1 MGSSTGRLCEITTN
15 AKIALS
21 TTPPLPTRN
30 FSPTLASMPVM
41 DPQAAVEQTPPTT
54 ETVPAGGEQ
63 PQRQPLNVEQEIE
76 NLTDAAEIGSL
87 LWGASLDETNAD
99 PPAPAPADPEPA
111 GTDVGEET
119 VQDETYST
127 TDDAG
132 EQPQD
137 PATDEDD
144 APAEPQAQSA
154 SLERISLKSLHP
166 DDRVLIAKAKDLVRE
181 GKAAG
186 IAEAVAALTQSEEP
200 RQQEPEPTAEAQAP
214 APPAPPK
221 TVEQDPQVAEIT
233 TRLAD
238 LRAQR
243 KAAVEEFDRP
253 TELELTAQIED
264 ALAELSDAK
273 AQAALLSR
281 ETTIQNQTLQSVIE
295 DIYVVHPDS
304 EDPKSYFSYRMTQEV
319 ADYEQAH
326 GPIRQH
332 PAQLKA
338 LAAKVAKEL
347 GQAKPAPQA
356 QKPAAAPPPRQNARP
371 LGTSAPGSAATPRT
385 SPNEIQR
392 LTQAATEDDLRAA
405 LFGT

>member
-1 MGSSTGRLCEITTN
+1 
-15 AKIALS
+15 
-21 TTPPLPTRN
+21 
-30 FSPTLASMPVM
+30 M
-41 DPQAAVEQTPPTT
+41 DPPAAVEQTPPTT
-54 ETVPAGGEQ
+54 ETVPAGGAE
-63 PQRQPLNVEQEIE
+63 PQRQPLDVAQEIE
-76 NLTDAAEIGSL
+76 NLTDAAEIGNL
-87 LWGASLDETNAD
+87 LWGTSLDETPAD

-111 GTDVGEET
+111 GTDVGEEPE
-119 VQDETYST
+119 QDEPDST
-127 TDDAG
+127 PDDAG

-137 PATDEDD
+137 SATDEDD
-144 APAEPQAQSA
+144 APAEPQAQPTA
-154 SLERISLKSLHP
+154 LERISLKSLHP

-186 IAEAVAALTQSEEP
+186 IAEAVAALTQTEEP
-200 RQQEPEPTAEAQAP
+200 RPQQPASTAEAQAP
-214 APPAPPK
+214 APPEQPK
-221 TVEQDPQVAEIT
+221 TAEIDPQVADIT
-233 TRLAD
+233 ARLAD

-253 TELELTAQIED
+253 TELDLTAQIED
-264 ALAELSDAK
+264 ALAELADAK
-273 AQAALLSR
+273 AQAVILNR

-295 DIYVVHPDS
+295 DIYVAHPDS
-304 EDPKSYFSYRMTQEV
+304 EDPKSFFSYRMTQEV

-338 LAAKVAKEL
+338 LAAKVSREL
-347 GQAKPAPQA
+347 GQAKPALQA

-392 LTQAATEDDLRAA
+392 LIETADAETLRSA
-405 LFGT
+405 LFGPA